1 MAMTPRMLE
10 KYKSEVSPAM
20 MREFGYKNVMQ
31 LPKIEKIVVNIGVGD
46 AKLDIKFMD
55 AAINELRAITGQQP
69 LLKRAKKSIAGF
81 KVRQNMPVA
90 CAVTLRGAKM
100 WEFLD
105 RLISLALPGIKDFQG
120 VTRKGFDGRGNYN
133 LGLREQLIFP
143 EISYDKVIR
152 SRGMNVSIVTT
163 AKSDEEAFALLKGLG
178 MPFRVSNQGV

>member
-1 MAMTPRMLE
+1 MTPRMLE
-10 KYKSEVSPAM
+10 KYKGEVAPALL
-20 MREFGYKNVMQ
+20 REFGYKNVMQ
-31 LPKIEKIVVNIGVGD
+31 LPKIEKVVVNIGVGD

-55 AAINELRAITGQQP
+55 AAISELRAITGQQP

-120 VTRKGFDGRGNYN
+120 ITRK
-133 LGLREQLIFP
+133 IFP

-163 AKSDEEAFALLKGLG
+163 AKTDEEAFALLKGLG
-178 MPFRVSNQGV
+178 MPFRTGGTN

>member
-1 MAMTPRMLE
+1 MAPRMLE
-10 KYKSEVSPAM
+10 KYKNEVVPALQ
-20 MREFGYKNVMQ
+20 REFGYKNVMQ
-31 LPKIEKIVVNIGVGD
+31 LPGLEKVVVNIGVGD

-55 AAINELRAITGQQP
+55 AAIAELRAITGQAP

-120 VTRKGFDGRGNYN
+120 ITRKGFDGRGNYN

-163 AKSDEEAFALLKGLG
+163 AKTDEEAFALLKGLG
-178 MPFRVSNQGV
+178 MPFRTGK

>member
-1 MAMTPRMLE
+1 MLE
-10 KYKSEVSPAM
+10 KYKKEIAPALLK
-20 MREFGYKNVMQ
+20 EFGYKNVMQ
-31 LPKIEKIVVNIGVGD
+31 IPKVQKVVVNIGVGD

-55 AAINELRAITGQQP
+55 AAIAELRAITGQQP

-81 KVRQNMPVA
+81 KVRQGMPVA

-120 VTRKGFDGRGNYN
+120 VSRKGFDGRGNYN

-152 SRGMNVSIVTT
+152 SRGMNIAIVTT
-163 AKSDEEAFALLKGLG
+163 AQNDEEACALLKGMG
-178 MPFRVSNQGV
+178 MPFNNR

>member
-1 MAMTPRMLE
+1 MTPRMLE
-10 KYKSEVSPAM
+10 KYKNDVVPSLQ
-20 MREFGYKNVMQ
+20 REFGYKNVMQ
-31 LPKIEKIVVNIGVGD
+31 LPKIEKVVVNIGVGD

-55 AAINELRAITGQQP
+55 AAIAELRAITGQAP

-120 VTRKGFDGRGNYN
+120 ISRKGFDGRGNFN

-163 AKSDEEAFALLKGLG
+163 AHTDEEAFALLKGLG
-178 MPFRVSNQGV
+178 MPFRTGK

>member
-1 MAMTPRMLE
+1 MAITPRMLE
-10 KYKSEVSPAM
+10 KYKNEVAPSLL
-20 MREFGYKNVMQ
+20 REFGYKNVMQ

-55 AAINELRAITGQQP
+55 AAIAELRAITGQAP

-120 VTRKGFDGRGNYN
+120 ISRKGFDGRGNYN

-152 SRGMNVSIVTT
+152 SRGMNVTIVTS
-163 AKSDEEAFALLKGLG
+163 AKTDEEAFALLKGLG
-178 MPFRVSNQGV
+178 MPFRTGNQGA

>member
-1 MAMTPRMLE
+1 MPRLLD
-10 KYKSEVSPAM
+10 KYNSEVSQSL
-20 MREFGYKNVMQ
+20 RQQFNYKNIMQ
-31 LPKIEKIVVNIGVGD
+31 LPKLLKIVVNIGVGD

-90 CAVTLRGAKM
+90 CCVTLRGAKM

-105 RLISLALPGIKDFQG
+105 RLISLALPAIKDFQG
-120 VTRKGFDGRGNYN
+120 ISKKGFDGRGNYN

-152 SRGMNVSIVTT
+152 PRGMNISIVTS
-163 AKSDEEAFALLKGLG
+163 AHSDEEAFALLKSLG
-178 MPFRVSNQGV
+178 MPFRI

>member
-1 MAMTPRMLE
+1 MPRMLE
-10 KYKSEVSPAM
+10 KYKKEIAPALLK
-20 MREFGYKNVMQ
+20 EFGYKNVMQ
-31 LPKIEKIVVNIGVGD
+31 IPKVEKVVVNIGVGD

-55 AAINELRAITGQQP
+55 AAIAELRAITGQQP

-81 KVRQNMPVA
+81 KVRQGMPVA
-90 CAVTLRGAKM
+90 CCVTLRGAKM

-120 VTRKGFDGRGNYN
+120 VSRKGFDGRGNYN

-152 SRGMNVSIVTT
+152 SRGMNIAIVTT
-163 AKSDEEAFALLKGLG
+163 AQNDEEACALLKGMG
-178 MPFRVSNQGV
+178 MPFSNR

>member
-1 MAMTPRMLE
+1 MTPRMLE
-10 KYKSEVSPAM
+10 KYKGEVAPALL
-20 MREFGYKNVMQ
+20 REFGYKNVMQ
-31 LPKIEKIVVNIGVGD
+31 LPKIEKVVVNIGVGD

-105 RLISLALPGIKDFQG
+105 RLISLALPGIKDFQ
-120 VTRKGFDGRGNYN
+120 
-133 LGLREQLIFP
+133 
-143 EISYDKVIR
+143 
-152 SRGMNVSIVTT
+152 
-163 AKSDEEAFALLKGLG
+163 
-178 MPFRVSNQGV
+178 

>member
-1 MAMTPRMLE
+1 MPRMLE
-10 KYKSEVSPAM
+10 KYKNEISPALLK
-20 MREFGYKNVMQ
+20 EFGYKNVMQ
-31 LPKIEKIVVNIGVGD
+31 LPRIQKVVVNIGVGD

-55 AAINELRAITGQQP
+55 AAIAELRAITGQQP

-81 KVRQNMPVA
+81 KVRQGMPVA
-90 CAVTLRGAKM
+90 CSVTLRGNKM

-120 VTRKGFDGRGNYN
+120 VSRKGFDGRGNYN

-152 SRGMNVSIVTT
+152 SRGMNITIVTS
-163 AKSDEEAFALLKGLG
+163 APSDEEAYSLLKGMG
-178 MPFRVSNQGV
+178 MPFNNR

>member
-1 MAMTPRMLE
+1 MAITPRMLE
-10 KYKSEVSPAM
+10 KYKNEVAPALL
-20 MREFGYKNVMQ
+20 REFGYKNVMQ
-31 LPKIEKIVVNIGVGD
+31 LPKIEKVVVNIGVGD

-55 AAINELRAITGQQP
+55 AAIAELRAITGQAP

-105 RLISLALPGIKDFQG
+105 RLISLAWPGIKDFQG
-120 VTRKGFDGRGNYN
+120 ISRKGFDGRGNYN

-152 SRGMNVSIVTT
+152 SRGMNVTIVTS
-163 AKSDEEAFALLKGLG
+163 AKTDEEAFSLLKGLG
-178 MPFRVSNQGV
+178 MPFRTGNQGA

>member
-1 MAMTPRMLE
+1 MTPRMLE
-10 KYKSEVSPAM
+10 KYKNEVAPALL
-20 MREFGYKNVMQ
+20 REFGYKNVMQ
-31 LPKIEKIVVNIGVGD
+31 LPKIEKVVVNIGVGD

-120 VTRKGFDGRGNYN
+120 ITRKGFDGRGNYN

-143 EISYDKVIR
+143 EISYDKVLR

-163 AKSDEEAFALLKGLG
+163 AKTDEEAFALLKGLG
-178 MPFRVSNQGV
+178 MPFRTGQGV

>member
-1 MAMTPRMLE
+1 MPRLLD
-10 KYKSEVSPAM
+10 KYKSEVTQSLM
-20 MREFGYKNVMQ
+20 QQFNYKNVMQ
-31 LPKIEKIVVNIGVGD
+31 IPKLEKVVVNIGVGD

-90 CAVTLRGAKM
+90 CCVTLRGAKM

-120 VTRKGFDGRGNYN
+120 ITKKGFDGRGNYN

-152 SRGMNVSIVTT
+152 PRGMNISIVTS
-163 AKSDEEAFALLKGLG
+163 AKTDEEAFALLKNIGL
-178 MPFRVSNQGV
+178 PFRA

>member
-1 MAMTPRMLE
+1 MTPRMLE
-10 KYKSEVSPAM
+10 KYKSEVAPAM
-20 MREFGYKNVMQ
+20 LRDFGYKNVMQ

-105 RLISLALPGIKDFQG
+105 RLISLALPSIKDFQG
-120 VTRKGFDGRGNYN
+120 ISRKGFDGRGNFN

-163 AKSDEEAFALLKGLG
+163 AKTDEEAFALLKGLG
-178 MPFRVSNQGV
+178 MPFRVNQGV

>member
-1 MAMTPRMLE
+1 MAPRMLE
-10 KYKSEVSPAM
+10 KYKNEVVPALQ
-20 MREFGYKNVMQ
+20 REFGYKNVMQ
-31 LPKIEKIVVNIGVGD
+31 LPRLEKVVVNIGVGD

-55 AAINELRAITGQQP
+55 AAIAELRAITGQAP

-120 VTRKGFDGRGNYN
+120 ITRKGFDGRGNYN

-163 AKSDEEAFALLKGLG
+163 AKTDEEAFALLKGLG
-178 MPFRVSNQGV
+178 MPFRTGK

>member
-1 MAMTPRMLE
+1 MTPRMLE
-10 KYKSEVSPAM
+10 KYKNEVAPALS
-20 MREFGYKNVMQ
+20 REFGYKNVMQ
-31 LPKIEKIVVNIGVGD
+31 LPKIEKVVVNIGVGD

-120 VTRKGFDGRGNYN
+120 ITRKGFDGRGNYN

-152 SRGMNVSIVTT
+152 SRGM
-163 AKSDEEAFALLKGLG
+163 
-178 MPFRVSNQGV
+178 

>member
-1 MAMTPRMLE
+1 MIPRLLE
-10 KYKSEVSPAM
+10 KYKNEISPALLK
-20 MREFGYKNVMQ
+20 EFGYKNVMQ
-31 LPKIEKIVVNIGVGD
+31 LPRLQKVVVNIGVGD

-55 AAINELRAITGQQP
+55 AAIAELRAITGQQP

-81 KVRQNMPVA
+81 KVRQGMPVA
-90 CAVTLRGAKM
+90 CAVTLRGNKM

-120 VTRKGFDGRGNYN
+120 VSRKGFDGRGNYN

-152 SRGMNVSIVTT
+152 SRGMNISIVTS
-163 AKSDEEAFALLKGLG
+163 AGSDEEAYALLKGMG
-178 MPFRVSNQGV
+178 MPFNNR